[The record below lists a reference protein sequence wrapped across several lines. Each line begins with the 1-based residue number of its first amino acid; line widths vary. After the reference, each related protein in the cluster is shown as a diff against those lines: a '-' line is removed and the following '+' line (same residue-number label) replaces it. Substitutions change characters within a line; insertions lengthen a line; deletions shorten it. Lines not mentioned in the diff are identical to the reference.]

1 MSDAPARAAG
11 DEVDWGGFTLGGMS
25 LALPMQALREVA
37 PCAALSPLPVVTRG
51 VVGGL
56 ELRGF
61 TMPVLDL
68 AALLDLPA
76 CSGPACCAVVVQ
88 HEGRLLA
95 LRAESVTG
103 VFRARAGSVV
113 RAAAIAGADVPF
125 AGSLRR
131 ADTGALVT
139 LLSMEALVALPG
151 VPWIVDPEPARQ
163 IAAHEAAPPP
173 DETATGADSATNDDL
188 SLLLMRAGPHA
199 FAIDAAYVHSTLSEP
214 QVAPSPITSPLTPGT
229 VAAHGQRLPA
239 VDLAALCGVGAL
251 PAALRRQAVVLRHE
265 RGLVVLLVEQVV
277 EIVRPG
283 GAKALPAPTF
293 GVPRPGL
300 VAGVFPGRLI
310 SADRVVA
317 PAVREGQY
325 LLIDGDVLCGLPEIV
340 ALAATGV
347 PDAAAAATA
356 AMGDAE
362 GARDGRAVITFLAPS
377 EMAVP
382 IEQVREIL
390 AGVGAAAPL
399 DAHGLVSRLVV
410 QADRAVPVVRLERLF
425 GRPFDASADAPVLVV
440 QADDAVVGFEVTA
453 LRSIEHTHWE
463 QTMYPP
469 GGDLDAHGAR
479 RGHTLVTVGR
489 GTGARTI
496 PLVDLAAL
504 VRTVAGETLPAGGL
518 DAAA

>member
-1 MSDAPARAAG
+1 MSDAPAAGAG
-11 DEVDWGGFTLGGMS
+11 DDVDWGGFTLGGMS

-37 PCAALSPLPVVTRG
+37 PCTALSPLPVVTRG

-139 LLSMEALVALPG
+139 LLSMEALVALPS

-163 IAAHEAAPPP
+163 VALPDPGAVTEDAARNEDAPSG
-173 DETATGADSATNDDL
+173 DV

-214 QVAPSPITSPLTPGT
+214 QVALSPITSPLTPGT

-239 VDLAALCGVGAL
+239 VDLAALCGVGTL
-251 PAALRRQAVVLRHE
+251 PAALQRQAVVLRHE

-283 GAKALPAPTF
+283 GARALPAPTF
-293 GVPRPGL
+293 GVSRPGL

-317 PAVREGQY
+317 PAVRDGQY
-325 LLIDGDVLCGLPEIV
+325 LLIDGGVLCGLPEIA

-347 PDAAAAATA
+347 PDAASGATA

-362 GARDGRAVITFLAPS
+362 DVRDGRPVITFLAPR

-390 AGVGAAAPL
+390 AGAGAAAPL
-399 DAHGLVSRLVV
+399 DAEGLVSRLVV
-410 QADRAVPVVRLERLF
+410 QADRAVPVVRLERLL
-425 GRPFDASADAPVLVV
+425 GRPFAPSADAPVLVV

-453 LRSIEHTHWE
+453 LRAIEHAHWE

-489 GTGARTI
+489 GAGARTI
-496 PLVDLAAL
+496 PLVDLVDMARS
-504 VRTVAGETLPAGGL
+504 VI
-518 DAAA
+518 DAAPPGEWLTAA